1 MTPPVPGAVAVTAA
15 AVLSP
20 LADDLDGF
28 TAALLDGRSAV
39 TLPDGAPDTL
49 PVAALDG
56 FTLGGWAGRHLADAP
71 DTAARLRRTAGRA
84 ALPARSAACVALR
97 AVRDAGLTDDQL
109 AEGTALLVA
118 GRQPRP
124 RAPGRDRAGPPPCAG
139 PGLRASYALTHLD
152 ADVIGTVS
160 ELTGIRGEGWLVGG
174 ASAAGALAL
183 IQAARTVA
191 AGWAD
196 RVLVVAPAAE
206 LSPVEAEAF
215 RRAGALAH
223 ERFRDRPARMCRP
236 FDRDRQGFVPGEGAA
251 AVVLERPDSARE
263 RGAPVLAELA
273 GCGQWLDARR
283 GTEPDAEGQAAA
295 MRAALDAAGL
305 APEDVD
311 YVNAHGTG
319 SVLGDETEAA
329 SLHKVF
335 GGRDTLRVNST
346 KPLTGHCLSAAGLV
360 EAVAVVAQLRAG
372 AVHPNPHLDHP
383 CADLPLAG
391 RTSEPLPL
399 RTALSNSFAFGGIN
413 ASVVLRL
420 PRDDRPASPSA
431 PAP

>member
-118 GRQPRP
+118 GGNLALAHQAETVLGHH
-124 RAPGRDRAGPPPCAG
+124 RAPGR
-139 PGLRASYALTHLD
+139 LRASYALTHLD

-215 RRAGALAH
+215 RRAGALA
-223 ERFRDRPARMCRP
+223 
-236 FDRDRQGFVPGEGAA
+236 
-251 AVVLERPDSARE
+251 
-263 RGAPVLAELA
+263 
-273 GCGQWLDARR
+273 
-283 GTEPDAEGQAAA
+283 
-295 MRAALDAAGL
+295 
-305 APEDVD
+305 
-311 YVNAHGTG
+311 
-319 SVLGDETEAA
+319 
-329 SLHKVF
+329 
-335 GGRDTLRVNST
+335 
-346 KPLTGHCLSAAGLV
+346 
-360 EAVAVVAQLRAG
+360 
-372 AVHPNPHLDHP
+372 
-383 CADLPLAG
+383 
-391 RTSEPLPL
+391 
-399 RTALSNSFAFGGIN
+399 
-413 ASVVLRL
+413 
-420 PRDDRPASPSA
+420 
-431 PAP
+431 

>member
-84 ALPARSAACVALR
+84 ALPARTAACVALR
-97 AVRDAGLTDDQL
+97 AVRDADLTDDQL
-109 AEGTALLVA
+109 ADGTALLVA
-118 GRQPRP
+118 GGNLALAHQAETVLGHH
-124 RAPGRDRAGPPPCAG
+124 RAPGR
-139 PGLRASYALTHLD
+139 LRASYALTHLD

-273 GCGQWLDARR
+273 GCGQRLDARR